1 MSIRMA
7 AQMVCA
13 GICVANVTLA
23 PPTVAQSPRSGRPL
37 EDRDPF
43 TFCEAFLAAGNS
55 DVFHDGRKGQM
66 WAYPITHVGPAS
78 LDQGYVV
85 VPPKAV
91 ASLTRRVE
99 VTRQIT
105 LGTHDGVSTMRDWF
119 KTRSVGLKIPFWVGL
134 SPLVVEVDGFSVALK
149 LADAALKE
157 ASKDGALSAA
167 EIGILFA
174 AGGKISQTA
183 TLQGDP
189 PERWILQSTFYEVGL
204 GAETRRSCLCSMKA
218 YAP

>member
-1 MSIRMA
+1 MSVRTVKI
-7 AQMVCA
+7 VCT

-23 PPTVAQSPRSGRPL
+23 TLTAAQSPRSGRPVK
-37 EDRDPF
+37 ESDPF
-43 TFCEAFLAAGNS
+43 RFCETFLAAGNS

-66 WAYPITHVGPAS
+66 WAYPFTHVGPAS
-78 LDQGYVV
+78 LDRGYVE
-85 VPPKAV
+85 VPPRAV
-91 ASLTRRVE
+91 ASLKRRVE
-99 VTRQIT
+99 VTREIT
-105 LGTHDGVSTMRDWF
+105 LGANDGVSTMRDWF
-119 KTRSVGLKIPFWVGL
+119 KTRGVGLKIPFWMGL

-149 LADAALKE
+149 LADVALKE
-157 ASKDGALSAA
+157 ASKNGALSAA

-204 GAETRRSCLCSMKA
+204 GAETRRFCLCSMKA